1 MDTEKR
7 AMVTDASVEA
17 AEEEYVRIL
26 SDPSV
31 TGMSAEDQVKE
42 LNEKMLAKNFTMSGK
57 PFPTFLKPYLIERK
71 LRDKF
76 IYMTRTIMEAAEK
89 VGNLYFEDPDIKS
102 LFEVPASD
110 VDLVEIQPPYPRRL
124 IVGRLDAFLNGDKL
138 MFLEFNTDSP
148 SGMGWHDELI
158 RMFAELPAVKELGKQ
173 YPLTYDTFL
182 DSLLDMLLVKYRES
196 GGTKENP
203 VVVEVSNDESTI
215 RHDVDLIVHHFK
227 EVRGVDSFFA
237 DPRWCEYRD
246 GKLYLSG
253 RPVDIVHRDS
263 IEDFTNYMD
272 EVQPFIKAYR
282 DGNVVMANPF
292 CSRVG
297 GLKCV
302 LWLLSDE
309 KTQHLYTEEEKKVI
323 AETIPW
329 TRMMR
334 DRKSLYHGREIDLYD
349 FVSKNKSLFVLKPNG
364 GYGGF
369 GVNIGRE
376 SNQSDWDASLE
387 ESKKRNYVV
396 QEYVPIP
403 ADRFPDFEGGFSMMD
418 KNVNINFFAFNGEF
432 GGGFVRVSNS
442 SIINIHQGGGLVPIF
457 YVG

>member
-1 MDTEKR
+1 
-7 AMVTDASVEA
+7 
-17 AEEEYVRIL
+17 
-26 SDPSV
+26 
-31 TGMSAEDQVKE
+31 
-42 LNEKMLAKNFTMSGK
+42 
-57 PFPTFLKPYLIERK
+57 
-71 LRDKF
+71 
-76 IYMTRTIMEAAEK
+76 
-89 VGNLYFEDPDIKS
+89 
-102 LFEVPASD
+102 
-110 VDLVEIQPPYPRRL
+110 
-124 IVGRLDAFLNGDKL
+124 
-138 MFLEFNTDSP
+138 
-148 SGMGWHDELI
+148 
-158 RMFAELPAVKELGKQ
+158 
-173 YPLTYDTFL
+173 
-182 DSLLDMLLVKYRES
+182 
-196 GGTKENP
+196 
-203 VVVEVSNDESTI
+203 
-215 RHDVDLIVHHFK
+215 
-227 EVRGVDSFFA
+227 
-237 DPRWCEYRD
+237 
-246 GKLYLSG
+246 
-253 RPVDIVHRDS
+253 
-263 IEDFTNYMD
+263 MD